1 MYAVAMA
8 PNDANGPPSGRRG
21 CRRARTDAGGSS
33 AKYAGRSQWCHSS
46 LFRSRPVAVSVSVGF
61 TFTIGFYGLVFLLSF

>member
-33 AKYAGRSQWCHSS
+33 AKAICCICVWMSS
-46 LFRSRPVAVSVSVGF
+46 RTPR
-61 TFTIGFYGLVFLLSF
+61 